1 VVVGDDA
8 HGHPH
13 GLSMK
18 KILMSSTLCDEPHST
33 KNLEVW
39 ALQDVLVGDV
49 QEPRHA
55 SFRVCISDGVV
66 LRAHVVLK
74 LVGWWCR

>member
-1 VVVGDDA
+1 V
-8 HGHPH
+8 
-13 GLSMK
+13 
-18 KILMSSTLCDEPHST
+18 CDEPHST

-39 ALQDVLVGDV
+39 ALHDLLVGDV

-55 SFRVCISDGVV
+55 SLRVCVGDGVV
-66 LRAHVVLK
+66 LGAHVVLN